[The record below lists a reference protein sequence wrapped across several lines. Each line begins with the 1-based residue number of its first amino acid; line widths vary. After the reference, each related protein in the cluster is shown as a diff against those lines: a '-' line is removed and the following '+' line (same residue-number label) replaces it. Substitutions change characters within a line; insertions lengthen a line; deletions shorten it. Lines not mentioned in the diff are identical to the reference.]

1 MRRNT
6 AIAWFVIVATLAVVA
21 AVGLHLLLVS
31 QGMNLM
37 AFVLDGA
44 IIFGIVVTAIGCFNP
59 NAAVFGRVIS
69 GERISAP
76 AMALTFDD
84 GPSPDTTPKV
94 LDALAAAGMRATF
107 FVLGKHA
114 QRYPELVARIAREGH
129 QVASHGWGHGI
140 LVFSSPKAVGRELA
154 ETERVLASAGAARPS
169 LFRAPHGFRSPWL
182 AWTLKRHGYQGVGW
196 SKGVF
201 DTARPGAGVIVER
214 SVAAMR
220 PGAILLLHDA
230 DGNGNEDRSQT
241 AEALPEILN
250 QVRAR
255 GLRAVTISE
264 LDTLQPPPRSSWL
277 RSSIGIGFV
286 AAVIALLAHR
296 IGWGTLSAT
305 FSLLAGLNLGLVT
318 AAILANLVSVALKA
332 VVWKA
337 CLDSIPARPRARY
350 PHIFSAIFIGFLM
363 NSVLI
368 ARAGEI
374 GRVVVLRRRINRETG
389 VSVPVSTLLGTVV
402 VETFVLSVTLV
413 CILFVAA
420 LTTSGLPSQVM
431 LGTEILLGVALFFCV
446 AFVAIE
452 WGAKRWDHS
461 ARSPG
466 HSPGRLRRIV
476 HTLIND
482 ARHGLQLF
490 RHPLRAS
497 VAVAAAVVSWL
508 ANLAAIWFTVLA
520 FGITN
525 DAFAIAIVVFAVSNL
540 VGVVQFTPGNVG
552 VFQVT
557 IAVALGSAFGLSAA
571 NALSF
576 GIGLQA
582 IEVGLGAGLGLVFL
596 AVEGLSIGGVRQEM
610 AQSEQA
616 DEEAPAVAPNQLM
629 RGIQPTVPAAKPEE
643 VTSR

>member
-1 MRRNT
+1 MRRDA
-6 AIAWFVIVATLAVVA
+6 AIAWFVTIGAVALAA
-21 AVGLHLLLVS
+21 AATLHLLLVS
-31 QGMNLM
+31 MGMNLA
-37 AFVLDGA
+37 AFFLDGA
-44 IIFGIVVTAIGCFNP
+44 VVFAIVVTAVGCFSP
-59 NAAVFGRVIS
+59 NAAVFGRVVS
-69 GERISAP
+69 GERISTQ

-84 GPSPDTTPKV
+84 GPSPDTTPKI
-94 LDALAAAGMRATF
+94 LDALATAGMRATF
-107 FVLGKHA
+107 FILGKHA
-114 QRYPELVARIAREGH
+114 QFHPELVSRIANEGH
-129 QVASHGWGHGI
+129 EVASHGWSHGI
-140 LVFSSPKAVGRELA
+140 LVFATPKAVARELA
-154 ETERVLASAGAARPS
+154 ETDRVLASAGAPRPR

-201 DTARPGAGVIVER
+201 DTARPGAGVIIER

-241 AEALPEILN
+241 AEALPAILTSM
-250 QVRAR
+250 QAK
-255 GLRAVTISE
+255 GLRAVTVSE
-264 LDTLQPPPRSSWL
+264 LDALRPPSRTSYFRSA
-277 RSSIGIGFV
+277 IGIGIV
-286 AAVIALLAHR
+286 AAVIGLLAHR

-374 GRVVVLRRRINRETG
+374 GRVVVLRRRISRETG

-402 VETFVLSVTLV
+402 VETFVLSATLV

-431 LGTEILLGVALFFCV
+431 LGTEILLAVALFFCV
-446 AFVAIE
+446 AFFVIE
-452 WGAKRWDHS
+452 WGGKRWDHS

-466 HSPGRLRRIV
+466 HSPGRLRRTV
-476 HTLIND
+476 HSLIND

-490 RHPLRAS
+490 RHPLRAT
-497 VAVAAAVVSWL
+497 VAVVAGIVSWL
-508 ANLAAIWFTVLA
+508 ANLAAIWFTLLA

-525 DAFAIAIVVFAVSNL
+525 DAFAVAIVVFAVSNL

-557 IAVALGSAFGLSAA
+557 IAVALGSAFGLSTAS
-571 NALSF
+571 ALSF

-582 IEVGLGAGLGLVFL
+582 IEVGLGAGLGLLFL
-596 AVEGLSIGGVRQEM
+596 AVEGLSIGGVRREM
-610 AQSEQA
+610 ANSESASQA
-616 DEEAPAVAPNQLM
+616 PPALAPNPSPRGIPAV
-629 RGIQPTVPAAKPEE
+629 VPAAKPEE